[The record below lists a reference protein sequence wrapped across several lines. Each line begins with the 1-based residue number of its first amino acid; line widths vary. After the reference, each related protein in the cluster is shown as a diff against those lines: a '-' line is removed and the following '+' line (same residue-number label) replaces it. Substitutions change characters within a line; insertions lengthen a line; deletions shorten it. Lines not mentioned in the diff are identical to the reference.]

1 LLKPAAALHLHNQP
15 SHDIS
20 ISNPKMPAPRTIAS
34 GRPKASKGV
43 IGSTYDALTSSENAS
58 VVRGITAFGVR

>member
-1 LLKPAAALHLHNQP
+1 
-15 SHDIS
+15 
-20 ISNPKMPAPRTIAS
+20 MPAPRTIAS